1 MGPQQPQE
9 SMIDGYKKQ
18 VNTVRN
24 LATIVSF
31 PVELFTTRLGTWG
44 SHYLTVFPLL
54 GLVWPLIFSAFYGPH
69 EAAGEVIDFWVVCL
83 ALLAAHFAAGQ
94 KRRKEGY
101 RCHSRFWGHS
111 WFDRRTGV
119 ESQRKARLC
128 DGLIAFAVGFLFVAS
143 GSAPLGTL
151 ILIGAVGKLIADG
164 MEFQASEARVRQMED
179 GRIETQTV
187 GEIFRQR
194 NG

>member
-18 VNTVRN
+18 VNTLRN
-24 LATIVSF
+24 LATIVGF

-44 SHYLTVFPLL
+44 SHYLTAFPLL
-54 GLVWPLIFSAFYGPH
+54 GLAWPLIFAAFSGPH
-69 EAAGEVIDFWVVCL
+69 AAAGAVIDFWVACL
-83 ALLAAHFAAGQ
+83 GMLAVHFAAGQ

-101 RCHSRFWGHS
+101 RCHSRFWGYS

-119 ESQRKARLC
+119 ESQRKARLGDC
-128 DGLIAFAVGFLFVAS
+128 LLAFAAGFLFVAA
-143 GSAPLGTL
+143 GSEPLGTL
-151 ILIGAVGKLIADG
+151 ILIGAVGKLFADG
-164 MEFQASEARVRQMED
+164 MEFQASDARVRQLED
-179 GRIETQTV
+179 GRIETQTA
-187 GEIFRQR
+187 GELFRQR